1 MTNKKLISLAVTA
14 VVLGALAYVSTSSKK
29 LKAPS
34 LVGQAVLKDID
45 LSEVQ
50 KLEIGGEKKLVLES
64 ADGGWV
70 IRSLFGYPADIAKIR
85 ENLLKLKDL
94 KIGHVAT
101 GKKLEKPVLVD
112 LQNASGKSLAT
123 LCLGEK
129 HMRQSSGEMDPL
141 GGGGYPDGRYVAA
154 GGGDTV
160 ALVKETLDA
169 FDGDPKSWTE
179 TQICSVPAADIT
191 DITLTGSGQTVKLA
205 KKDGAWTLAGLG
217 EKEEFDTSKSY
228 ALESALSYLNFS
240 TVADPALTD
249 ETLGMTTGSVYHVSL
264 KTGESYTARV
274 GSPLDAGTDRSFKI
288 SASFSPVGTNATEN
302 AELAKKVETFNGKAG
317 KWTYVIPAYNAENMT
332 KRRADLVKAKEEPK
346 AEELKSE
353 APEKEE
359 AK

>member
-14 VVLGALAYVSTSSKK
+14 VVLGGLAYVSTTSKK
-29 LKAPS
+29 MKAPS
-34 LVGQAVLKDID
+34 LVGQAVLTAID

-141 GGGGYPDGRYVAA
+141 GGGGGFPDGRYVAA

-191 DITLTGSGQTVKLA
+191 DITLTGSGQTVKLS

-228 ALESALSYLNFS
+228 ALESALSYLNFN

-249 ETLGMTTGSVYHVSL
+249 EKLGMTTGSVYHVSL
-264 KTGESYTARV
+264 KTGESYTARI
-274 GSPLDAGTDRSFKI
+274 GSPIDAGTDRTFKI

-317 KWTYVIPAYNAENMT
+317 KWTYVIPAYNAENMI

-346 AEELKSE
+346 KED
-353 APEKEE
+353 EKKDE
-359 AK
+359 AKPST